1 MFPEQRQLFDTAPEP
16 WDADDQSQQLVATVV
31 LSAGP
36 AQEFDYFVPDNL
48 RETAELGRRVKV
60 PLGPS
65 NRLVVGYC
73 VRLEDRPMGR
83 RRLKPLHSVLDQRSL
98 LSPAMLRLTHWI
110 AEYYLC
116 DWAAVLDAVVPV
128 GVRTGAG
135 TRLATL
141 LSVDAEVAASV
152 KPRPAVAVEG
162 ATTGRGFTL
171 GDLKLSPKQAEVL
184 KILAESKQPLTPGEL
199 ARAASCTS
207 APIATLRRK
216 GLILAQSG
224 RIATLRPDESLPARE
239 KHLVLNPDQQQAL
252 RTILEAINGPRH
264 QTILVHGVTGSG
276 KTEVYIQAIQEVI
289 HFGRQAIVLVP
300 EISLTPQTVE
310 RFRQRF
316 GAVAVLHSHLSDAER
331 HWHWQRI
338 AEGAVSVVVG
348 ARSAVFAPTPHLGL
362 IVLDEEHESSFK
374 QGSVP
379 RYHARDVAIARAAA
393 ENIPLVLG
401 SATPSLES
409 WHRAQTGKY
418 TLVEMPRRVMD
429 RPMPLVG
436 TIDLRGQKARGGLSR
451 GAISR
456 QMQAAVAAA
465 LEDGGQVIL
474 LLNRR
479 GFSTHI
485 QCPACG
491 HVMNCPH
498 CDIAL
503 THHRTEAIAL
513 CHYCDYEVPAPS
525 VCPVCEFAG
534 IRYSGLGTQ
543 RLEAEVRAR
552 FPNVTAIR
560 MDTDAMQAHG
570 SHERALDAFRAGK
583 VRILLGTQMIAKG
596 LDFPNVTLVGVIN
609 ADTALH
615 LPDFRAA
622 ERTFHL
628 VTQVAGRTGRGPK
641 GGRVLVQTFSPD
653 HPAIQAAVRH
663 DYAAFAA
670 GELPMRQMLCYPP
683 LAAMIRLVIRGPV
696 EAVVA
701 EFADYIAGRIRT
713 VLTHRQTDAVGAAR
727 LAPASTPGTPGPNED
742 APGIAL
748 PADTRVLGPAPC
760 PFARL
765 KGRYRFQIQVQGPDG
780 DPLRAA
786 VRQATADLE
795 PPEDVQWIVDVD
807 PVEML

>member
-1 MFPEQRQLFDTAPEP
+1 MTADQRQLFDTEPEP
-16 WDADDQSQQLVATVV
+16 WEADDQAVQLVASVV
-31 LSAGP
+31 LSEGP
-36 AQEFDYFVPDNL
+36 SQEFDYTVPDGL
-48 RETAELGRRVKV
+48 RDSVEPGRRVKM
-60 PLGPS
+60 PFGPS

-73 VRLEDRPMGR
+73 VRVENRPAGR
-83 RRLKPLHSVLDQRSL
+83 RRLKPLHSVLDNCSL
-98 LSPAMLRLTHWI
+98 LSPAMLRLTRWI
-110 AEYYLC
+110 ADYYLC
-116 DWAAVLDAVVPV
+116 DWAAVLDAVVPA
-128 GVRTGAG
+128 GVRGGAG
-135 TRLATL
+135 TRMATL
-141 LSVDAEVAASV
+141 LSVDGDVEKRLAE
-152 KPRPAVAVEG
+152 
-162 ATTGRGFTL
+162 
-171 GDLKLSPKQAEVL
+171 LKLPAKQVEVL
-184 KILAESKQPLTPGEL
+184 KVLAEAKQPMTPGEL
-199 ARAASCTS
+199 ARAARCTPG
-207 APIATLRRK
+207 PITSLRRK
-216 GLILAQSG
+216 GLIRSQTG
-224 RIATLRPDESLPARE
+224 RVNTLRPEETAAVRE
-239 KHLVLNPDQQQAL
+239 KHLVLNPDQQAAL
-252 RTILEAINGPRH
+252 KTIVDALNAREHR
-264 QTILVHGVTGSG
+264 TILVHGVTGSG

-316 GAVAVLHSHLSDAER
+316 GSVAVLHSHLSDAER

-338 AEGAVSVVVG
+338 AEGGVSVVVG
-348 ARSAVFAPTPHLGL
+348 ARSAIFAPTPNLGL

-374 QGSVP
+374 QESVP
-379 RYHARDVAIARAAA
+379 RYHARDVAVARAAA
-393 ENIPLVLG
+393 EGIPLVLG

-409 WHRAQTGKY
+409 WHRAQTGQYK
-418 TLVEMPRRVMD
+418 LVEMPRRVMD
-429 RPMPLVG
+429 RPMPAVG
-436 TIDLRGQKARGGLSR
+436 TIDLRNQQGRGAMSH

-456 QMQAAVAAA
+456 QMQAAIASA
-465 LEDGGQVIL
+465 LEEGGQVIL

-491 HVMNCPH
+491 HVVRCPE

-503 THHRTEAIAL
+503 THHRTEQIAL
-513 CHYCDYEVPAPS
+513 CHYCDYEVPAPAK
-525 VCPVCEFAG
+525 CPMCGFAG

-552 FPNVTAIR
+552 FPNVLSLR

-570 SHERALDAFRAGK
+570 SHERALGAFRSGK

-663 DYAAFAA
+663 DYAAFAE
-670 GELPMRQMLCYPP
+670 GELPMRQMLRYPP
-683 LAAMIRLVIRGPV
+683 FASMVRLVVRGPV
-696 EAVVA
+696 EPIAA
-701 EFADYIAGRIRT
+701 EFAKQIAER
-713 VLTHRQTDAVGAAR
+713 VSAALNQQQADA
-727 LAPASTPGTPGPNED
+727 
-742 APGIAL
+742 
-748 PADTRVLGPAPC
+748 RVLGPAPC

-780 DPLRAA
+780 QQLRAA
-786 VRQATADLE
+786 VAQAMADLE
-795 PPEDVQWIVDVD
+795 PPENVQWIVDVD
-807 PVEML
+807 PVDML